1 MRSDSF
7 PSGPMGSSSNTW
19 FYSAEILTCHWIA
32 AELVRLTL
40 LSEKQVLVFR
50 RCRGGRSWMDAVWF
64 VREGRRARRSIE
76 SSKGLQVQVDL
87 AEVVGLVLADVEPL
101 AEIVG
106 GSPDK
111 VFIDREKP
119 VVISLLEFG

>member
-7 PSGPMGSSSNTW
+7 PSGPVGSSSNTW

-40 LSEKQVLVFR
+40 LSEKQVLVFWMIF
-50 RCRGGRSWMDAVWF
+50 GMDAVSF